1 MEQTIVVKPE
11 GKARDAKYLIA
22 VMNHASNCFTVAMS
36 ARALWIPI
44 RHREVALQ
52 HGYCPR
58 TEKLAW

>member
-11 GKARDAKYLIA
+11 GRARNAKYLIA
-22 VMNHASNCFTVAMS
+22 VVNHASNRFAVAMS
-36 ARALWIPI
+36 AGALWIPI
-44 RHREVALQ
+44 RHRQVALQ